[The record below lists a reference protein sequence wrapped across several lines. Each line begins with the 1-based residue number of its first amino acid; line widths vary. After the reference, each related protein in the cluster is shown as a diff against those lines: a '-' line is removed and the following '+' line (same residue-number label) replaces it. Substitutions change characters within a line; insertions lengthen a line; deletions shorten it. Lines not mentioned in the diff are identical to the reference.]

1 MKNLRLAYMR
11 CARGGSQIGVVVFF
25 IALMQL
31 VQFLS
36 VAFLPVMQSQ
46 LVEQSITNL
55 SQRDRW
61 ITVTLGDASQLGR
74 PDKSALAV
82 AALQGLTDAE
92 PLHYLAYR
100 PVSDKASGRFQ
111 LVAVTNLAS
120 QVRLLSGRL
129 PQSCS
134 ATKCEVVAL
143 NTADL
148 TKTPPNL
155 VITGM
160 AELSAET
167 PMRAALDESSP
178 VLLTDNIGV
187 IAGLP
192 SFAGFPA
199 TESWATPLTYDAVY
213 AVGLDRFIEKIN
225 TTTNDLAITS
235 GRLQLVTPLTQL
247 DAISAQ
253 IDVLRQRLA
262 SLGLCLTLIGT
273 AAVLLLAGSGR
284 ARHEAFLKSAKRL
297 QSQVFSARSIT
308 ASMALIFVSAG
319 TAIGLSVGGLV
330 LVLFGDGA
338 AAVSTSALQM
348 ASAIAVTSGLAI
360 VSGLESSAKVRRTLV
375 AAVISIW
382 AGVAF
387 LNALDPTLAA
397 IAIGAALVSL
407 TIARA
412 TGAVYRDLFLR
423 SARHASRRWIGATAL
438 SAAFMTSALLSGSV
452 FFSTLEAG
460 ALDSA
465 VFLSPPESR
474 LKLGGEATVME
485 LNTLDDYK
493 HLSGSDDVFAVRK
506 IAATLKSGTLTSSP
520 AQLVGVDARVWD
532 VVPNLSHQ
540 TGIDLRKSGDLLP
553 TPSGPLGINVTGGR
567 TLSAEVSGLNSNTY
581 LSAWVLNTRDETVLL
596 KLAAAGSRVSAT
608 LPADAQSVLGFE
620 ITELP
625 DYKDRREHAV
635 GEGINGLP
643 VPTGRISITNVAVDD
658 EMVLTS
664 AESDAEYSL
673 INGPVYLSQVSAPT
687 NVVGIVDA
695 ESAASAIGGSVW
707 INIGPDTAFSVR
719 VVEVADAL
727 PTVPMRFVLLNP
739 ATLTQ
744 MLAATHP
751 ELMRVAEVWS
761 AGTFGDEAAT
771 AERLAGLTVLSQS
784 DLLAL
789 NLNPLNVSWTRLGFG
804 LLGLTILAMYAVL
817 VWFAARVV
825 LRDEQIFGWAAS
837 QLSVAQLHRVLQR
850 HLFTHIF
857 TGVMSAA
864 MLAAIAMPLFVG
876 IQRFD
881 FNGALANPPLVVS
894 WHVGQLGVVLLV
906 VLSLSAVLLVSAAR
920 GSKPTS
926 GDVA

>member
-11 CARGGSQIGVVVFF
+11 CVRGGSQIGVVVFF

-31 VQFLS
+31 AQFLS

-55 SQRDRW
+55 SARDRW

-129 PQSCS
+129 PHSCTS
-134 ATKCEVVAL
+134 EMCEVVAL

-155 VITGM
+155 VITGT
-160 AELSAET
+160 AELSSET
-167 PMRAALDESSP
+167 PMRAALDVSSP
-178 VLLTDNIGV
+178 VLLADNIGV

-235 GRLQLVTPLTQL
+235 GRLQLVTPLTAL

-262 SLGLCLTLIGT
+262 SLGLCVSLIGT
-273 AAVLLLAGSGR
+273 AAVLLLSGSGR
-284 ARHEAFLKSAKRL
+284 ARHESFLKSAKRL
-297 QSQVFSARSIT
+297 QSQAFSARTIT
-308 ASMALIFVSAG
+308 VSMALIYAGAG
-319 TAIGLSVGGLV
+319 TAIGLGVGGLV

-338 AAVSTSALQM
+338 AWVSTSALQM
-348 ASAIAVTSGLAI
+348 AAAIAVTSGLSM
-360 VSGLESSAKVRRTLV
+360 VSGLESFTKVRRTLAV
-375 AAVISIW
+375 VVISIW
-382 AGVAF
+382 TGVAL
-387 LNALDPTLAA
+387 LNALEPTLAA
-397 IAIGAALVSL
+397 IAIGAALLSL
-407 TIARA
+407 TIARM
-412 TGAVYRDLFLR
+412 TGAAYRNLFLR
-423 SARHASRRWIGATAL
+423 SARHASRRWIGVTAL

-452 FFSTLEAG
+452 FLSTLEAG

-465 VFLSPPESR
+465 VFLSPTESR

-485 LNTLDDYK
+485 LNTLDDYRR
-493 HLSGSDDVFAVRK
+493 LSGTDDVFAVRK

-520 AQLVGVDARVWD
+520 AQLVGVDAHVWE
-532 VVPNLSHQ
+532 VVPDLSHQ
-540 TGIDLRKSGDLLP
+540 TGTDLRKSGELLP
-553 TPSGPLGINVTGGR
+553 TPSGLLGINVTGGSA
-567 TLSAEVSGLNSNTY
+567 LSAEVSGLNSNTY
-581 LSAWVLNTRDETVLL
+581 LSAWVLNARDETVLL
-596 KLAAAGSRVSAT
+596 KLTSAGSRFSAM
-608 LPADAQSVLGFE
+608 LPADAESVLGFE

-643 VPTGRISITNVAVDD
+643 VPTGHISITNVAVDAPV
-658 EMVLTS
+658 VLAS
-664 AESDAEYSL
+664 AERDAEYSL
-673 INGPVYLSQVSAPT
+673 INGPVYLSQVDAPT

-695 ESAASAIGGSVW
+695 ESAASAIDGSVW

-744 MLAATHP
+744 LLAATHP
-751 ELMRVAEVWS
+751 ELMRVSEVWS
-761 AGTFGDEAAT
+761 AGVFADDAAT

-784 DLLAL
+784 DLLAQ

-804 LLGLTILAMYAVL
+804 LLGFTILAMYAVL
-817 VWFAARVV
+817 VWFAGRAVF
-825 LRDEQIFGWAAS
+825 RDEQIFGWAAS
-837 QLSVAQLHRVLQR
+837 GLSVVELHRALQR
-850 HLFTHIF
+850 HLFAHIV
-857 TGVMSAA
+857 TGLLSAMA
-864 MLAAIAMPLFVG
+864 VAAISMPLFIG
-876 IQRFD
+876 LQKFD

-894 WHVGQLGVVLLV
+894 WNVAQLGVLLLA
-906 VLSLSAVLLVSAAR
+906 VLSISGALLALAAKR
-920 GSKPTS
+920 SKSTS
-926 GDVA
+926 GGAS